1 VPIFGPP
8 CTVTRLE
15 TLRPLGRF
23 TTHGRIFDTTVPWLM
38 EARQLFFSVK
48 IHKIK
53 LSFVEDECQQFILME
68 NLLSVSDLGAPS

>member
-1 VPIFGPP
+1 
-8 CTVTRLE
+8 
-15 TLRPLGRF
+15 
-23 TTHGRIFDTTVPWLM
+23 M